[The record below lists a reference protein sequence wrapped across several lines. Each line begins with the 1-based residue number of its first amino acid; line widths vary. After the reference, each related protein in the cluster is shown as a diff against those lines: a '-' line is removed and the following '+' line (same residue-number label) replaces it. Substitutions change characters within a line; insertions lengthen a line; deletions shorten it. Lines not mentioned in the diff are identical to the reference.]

1 VSTDQSTE
9 SAKLGNTSG
18 SETTL
23 EYRQRAATWLS
34 ANVPPDWRAAFDGAT
49 PAELLDFQRRW
60 LATLHT
66 AGYAVPH
73 WPVEYGGSGASIA
86 EQIVLRQ
93 EMMRADAPEL
103 PMFFVALNHASAALI
118 KHGSS
123 AQRALL
129 AGMLDGDVWC
139 QGFSEPNAGSD
150 LASLATRAER
160 HGDQYVVNGQ
170 KVWSSYAQQ
179 SRWCLLLART
189 DPTAAQRSGISLFIL
204 DLALPGV
211 EVRPIRTITG
221 ELEFC
226 EVFLTDVPVPAAD
239 LVGHEGEGWTAA
251 QTMLSTERGSALLQ
265 FAEGVGTLL
274 EKLIGQ
280 VVNAGDVADTV
291 SRQLIGDAYTRVEIL
306 RLLSERTSDSVV
318 AGTDTPID
326 ASILKVYFSELLQ
339 WLTDAG
345 LQHEGLAAF
354 RRQPARPNDFE
365 STGLWFL
372 DHLMS
377 WRWTIAAGSNQI
389 QRTLIGERGLGLP
402 R

>member
-1 VSTDQSTE
+1 
-9 SAKLGNTSG
+9 
-18 SETTL
+18 
-23 EYRQRAATWLS
+23 
-34 ANVPPDWRAAFDGAT
+34 
-49 PAELLDFQRRW
+49 
-60 LATLHT
+60 
-66 AGYAVPH
+66 
-73 WPVEYGGSGASIA
+73 
-86 EQIVLRQ
+86 
-93 EMMRADAPEL
+93 
-103 PMFFVALNHASAALI
+103 MFFVALNHASAALI

-160 HGDQYVVNGQ
+160 HGDQYVVSGQ

-189 DPTAAQRSGISLFIL
+189 DPTAAKRSGISLFIL

-226 EVFLTDVPVPAAD
+226 EIFLTDVPVPAAD
-239 LVGHEGEGWTAA
+239 LVGREGEGWTAA

-274 EKLIGQ
+274 DKLIGQ
-280 VVNAGDVADTV
+280 VADAGDVADTL

-306 RLLSERTSDSVV
+306 RLLSERTSDSVA

-339 WLTDAG
+339 WVTDAG
-345 LQHEGLAAF
+345 LRHEGLAAF

-365 STGLWFL
+365 STGLWLL